1 MAGSP
6 MRAADGEISYG
17 TAGQNVG
24 IMGALGGEIGAAID
38 AEALE
43 PDMYTDVPA
52 PPHHKCARQPAGPF
66 RGWLSD

>member
-1 MAGSP
+1 MMRSMAERP
-6 MRAADGEISYG
+6 MRAADGEILYS

-43 PDMYTDVPA
+43 PDMHNTRSPA
-52 PPHHKCARQPAGPF
+52 SRAY
-66 RGWLSD
+66 